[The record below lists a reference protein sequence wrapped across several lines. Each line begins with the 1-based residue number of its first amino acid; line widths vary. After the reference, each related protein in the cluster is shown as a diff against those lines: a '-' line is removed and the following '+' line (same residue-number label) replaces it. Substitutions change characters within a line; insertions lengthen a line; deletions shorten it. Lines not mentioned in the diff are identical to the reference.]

1 MTFSIKVP
9 DRKCM
14 VIHKSEN
21 SKKCLLFS
29 PFKDSQMDVIG
40 WTLKLT
46 NSEPKVTIA
55 FSMVQ

>member
-1 MTFSIKVP
+1 MISSMKM
-9 DRKCM
+9 RGKRCM
-14 VIHKSEN
+14 VFHELEN

-46 NSEPKVTIA
+46 NSKAKITMN
-55 FSMVQ
+55 F